1 MGKWRKSD
9 SENEASYEED
19 IIEVDTPKLGAA
31 ILIGGMIGA
40 AIALLYAPQSGR
52 KTRKDITRVT
62 RRGKNY
68 TVDLIEDTI
77 DEVNDL
83 VSDLRK
89 RAGDILDQGV
99 DLSEKTKKEIVSA
112 VEQGQNAIEK
122 QGKKLTE
129 ALGL

>member
-1 MGKWRKSD
+1 MLLLPSCTHPSQAVKRGRTSHG
-9 SENEASYEED
+9 SR
-19 IIEVDTPKLGAA
+19 GA
-31 ILIGGMIGA
+31 
-40 AIALLYAPQSGR
+40 
-52 KTRKDITRVT
+52 
-62 RRGKNY
+62 GKNY

-77 DEVNDL
+77 DEANDL

-122 QGKKLTE
+122 QRKKLTE